1 MSEYSWP
8 GAAHGHDT
16 ASDDLVT
23 VTLPPDPQ
31 FQQDLM
37 NETPPEE
44 MAQLPEV
51 QDSAENMAAASKFA
65 EADHATD
72 HNPVYDA
79 SGLWPV
85 LTWG

>member
-1 MSEYSWP
+1 MSEYSRP

-37 NETPPEE
+37 KETPPEE
-44 MAQLPEV
+44 IAQLPEV
-51 QDSAENMAAASKFA
+51 QDSAEKA
-65 EADHATD
+65 
-72 HNPVYDA
+72 
-79 SGLWPV
+79 
-85 LTWG
+85 